1 MARYAVLSHHGIK
14 GQKWG
19 IRRYQNPDGTLTA
32 AGRERYY
39 KDRVKQLKTEYN
51 NKTAKEN
58 RSQYGLEKYIRKN
71 YGENYYK
78 DKDFVEQRQ
87 VRRAAIGIG
96 AAGAVAA
103 GAILTTGAIG
113 GIGVKKVADAGIRN
127 AQSTGRQRID
137 NILNDKQTMDK
148 MEANSNLYRILYGS
162 KNDKQ
167 KIINDSLYTTDNE
180 KDRNLYK
187 NVLGNMQDDFNASK
201 KEITYKLK
209 NDVYTAQGKVLFDFA
224 LEAVGSDKSVDDLDI
239 DSIRKYEDYVT
250 QNRIFGMFFGK
261 QEPAPSGYSDYKK
274 AAEAIFNLPQ
284 KDKTGK
290 LTDSGSK
297 KLRDKL
303 VEEGYGAVKDYTDAD
318 ILGKTPKI
326 LLNASNDVSVEKVK
340 NVGLVDQALSLLKLG
355 IGYEGKKKSYDDDDD
370 DD

>member
-1 MARYAVLSHHGIK
+1 
-14 GQKWG
+14 
-19 IRRYQNPDGTLTA
+19 
-32 AGRERYY
+32 
-39 KDRVKQLKTEYN
+39 
-51 NKTAKEN
+51 
-58 RSQYGLEKYIRKN
+58 
-71 YGENYYK
+71 
-78 DKDFVEQRQ
+78 
-87 VRRAAIGIG
+87 
-96 AAGAVAA
+96 
-103 GAILTTGAIG
+103 
-113 GIGVKKVADAGIRN
+113 
-127 AQSTGRQRID
+127 
-137 NILNDKQTMDK
+137 MDK

-162 KNDKQ
+162 ENDKQ

-187 NVLGNMQDDFNASK
+187 NVLANMQDNFSSSK

-239 DSIRKYEDYVT
+239 DSIRKYEDYVA
-250 QNRIFGMFFGK
+250 QNSFFRMFLGK
-261 QEPAPSGYSDYKK
+261 EPAPSGYSDYKK

-284 KDKTGK
+284 KDQTGK
-290 LTDSGSK
+290 LIDSDSK

-355 IGYEGKKKSYDDDDD
+355 IGYEGKKKNYDDDDD